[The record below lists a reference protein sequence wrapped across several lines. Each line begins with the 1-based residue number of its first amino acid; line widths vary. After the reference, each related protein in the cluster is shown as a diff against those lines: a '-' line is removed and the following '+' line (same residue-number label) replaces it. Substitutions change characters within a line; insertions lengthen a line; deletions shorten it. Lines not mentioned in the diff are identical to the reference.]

1 MFSCPPPGQ
10 IRFSN
15 LATSTAPPAIIYK
28 YVSPGA
34 AGLYGVSVM
43 AKLIKASQ
51 WGKRE
56 FTKDSIPDNRTI
68 KRWVENGLLTGK
80 IVDGS
85 VWVCESEKWGGD
97 SMVNHTVR
105 QLISEG

>member
-1 MFSCPPPGQ
+1 MYQQSGSAYCQP
-10 IRFSN
+10 
-15 LATSTAPPAIIYK
+15 APLYNHD
-28 YVSPGA
+28 SPGA
-34 AGLYGVSVM
+34 AGLYGESVM
-43 AKLIKASQ
+43 AKLMKASQ

-80 IVDGS
+80 IVDGAIF
-85 VWVCESEKWGGD
+85 VFESEKWGVD
-97 SMVNHTVR
+97 SMVNHAVR

>member
-1 MFSCPPPGQ
+1 
-10 IRFSN
+10 
-15 LATSTAPPAIIYK
+15 
-28 YVSPGA
+28 
-34 AGLYGVSVM
+34 M
-43 AKLIKASQ
+43 AKLMKASQ

-85 VWVCESEKWGGD
+85 VWVCESEKWGVD

-105 QLISEG
+105 QLISEGSPWQPGQEKENTAIYPNI